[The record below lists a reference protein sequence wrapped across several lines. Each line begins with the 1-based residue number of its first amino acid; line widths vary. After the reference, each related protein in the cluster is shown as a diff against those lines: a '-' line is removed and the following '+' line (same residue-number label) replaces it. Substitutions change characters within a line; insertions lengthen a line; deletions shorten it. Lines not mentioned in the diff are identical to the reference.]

1 MTPTSEQLNRMI
13 LTTAFSCKIT
23 ISPPKLAFIDT
34 QTFLEYSLKQR
45 VLSDLLKNCP
55 THVKNPAIIRATMI
69 IINHKSNENGS
80 VKVVQDVA

>member
-13 LTTAFSCKIT
+13 LTTAFSCKKT
-23 ISPPKLAFIDT
+23 ESPPKLALIDT
-34 QTFLEYSLKQR
+34 QTFLEYSLKQQ

-55 THVKNPAIIRATMI
+55 THVKNPAIIKATMI
-69 IINHKSNENGS
+69 IINHKSHEKGS